1 VSETFDRGYA
11 ARNGKGKDMGTAE
24 NRSVL
29 GTGTELDRIMD
40 KDLFLHFLDLEV
52 KRACRYQ
59 NFLCLLVV
67 KLEQLPK
74 KNGEADDGICREIV
88 GNLLKVE
95 MRESDILGSFGS
107 NQLVILLPYA
117 DKGAGNV
124 AKARLE
130 NNLNHFEFKE
140 MGYEVRVQQVCFPMD
155 GTCTKDLVKRVLSA
169 MTTKESLIS

>member
-1 VSETFDRGYA
+1 MRIQESRA
-11 ARNGKGKDMGTAE
+11 
-24 NRSVL
+24 VL
-29 GTGTELDRIMD
+29 GTGTELGRIMD
-40 KDLFLHFLDLEV
+40 KELFLHFLDLEV

-67 KLEQLPK
+67 KLQQSSK
-74 KNGEADDGICREIV
+74 GNGEDDDEICREIV

-95 MRESDILGSFGS
+95 MRESDIHASFGS

-130 NNLNHFEFKE
+130 NSLNHYEFKE
-140 MGYEVRVQQVCFPMD
+140 MGYEVNVQQVCFPMD
-155 GTCTKDLVKRVLSA
+155 GTCTKDLLVRML
-169 MTTKESLIS
+169 TIETN

>member
-1 VSETFDRGYA
+1 VGDKGSFDCGYA
-11 ARNGKGKDMGTAE
+11 ALRGKGKDMGTAG
-24 NRSVL
+24 NRSVV
-29 GTGTELDRIMD
+29 GTGAELDRIMD
-40 KDLFLHFLDLEV
+40 KELFLHFLDLEV

-67 KLEQLPK
+67 KLEQSQK
-74 KNGEADDGICREIV
+74 RNGEDDDEICREMV

-95 MRESDILGSFGS
+95 MRESDILASFGS

-130 NNLNHFEFKE
+130 NSLNHYEFKE
-140 MGYEVRVQQVCFPMD
+140 MGYEVKVQQVCFPMD
-155 GTCTKDLVKRVLSA
+155 GTCTKDLLKRMFSA
-169 MTTKESLIS
+169 ETN